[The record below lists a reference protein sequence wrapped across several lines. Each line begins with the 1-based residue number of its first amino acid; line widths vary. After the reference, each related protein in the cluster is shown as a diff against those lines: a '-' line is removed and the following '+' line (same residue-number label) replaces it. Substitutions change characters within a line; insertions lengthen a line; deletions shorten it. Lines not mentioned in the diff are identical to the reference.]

1 MTSETGAAAC
11 TLLEAVQLTTD
22 RDQRIITVSVTHA
35 RVMTSKTM
43 MKCTEEHLDTKTG
56 IQWVLR

>member
-22 RDQRIITVSVTHA
+22 RDQRIITDHYKMSE
-35 RVMTSKTM
+35 
-43 MKCTEEHLDTKTG
+43 TEAYM
-56 IQWVLR
+56 